1 MESDDE
7 GNLPC
12 ILIFDSLP
20 RRRVQNYVD
29 DISLVRQYLTMEW
42 ISKAYPKIYVST
54 NNISFHTEHMQWD
67 KVYKVLVDSP
77 IQPNGF
83 DCGLYT
89 VKNCEWIMTHLETS
103 TQTDIE
109 QAFTSFSCVLDY
121 TVDDILAHRLNMRVL
136 IESLM
141 SAYRSVRLSL
151 NLPVSSIVNDF
162 EDEGEDL

>member
-1 MESDDE
+1 M
-7 GNLPC
+7 
-12 ILIFDSLP
+12 
-20 RRRVQNYVD
+20 
-29 DISLVRQYLTMEW
+29 
-42 ISKAYPKIYVST
+42 
-54 NNISFHTEHMQWD
+54 
-67 KVYKVLVDSP
+67 VDSP
-77 IQPNGF
+77 LQPNGF

-89 VKNCEWIMTHLETS
+89 VKNCELIMKHLETS
-103 TQTDIE
+103 TNTDIE

-141 SAYRSVRLSL
+141 PAYRSVRLSL

>member
-54 NNISFHTEHMQWD
+54 NNISFHTE
-67 KVYKVLVDSP
+67 
-77 IQPNGF
+77 QPYAMGQSICSFGGF
-83 DCGLYT
+83 PT
-89 VKNCEWIMTHLETS
+89 PT
-103 TQTDIE
+103 
-109 QAFTSFSCVLDY
+109 
-121 TVDDILAHRLNMRVL
+121 
-136 IESLM
+136 
-141 SAYRSVRLSL
+141 
-151 NLPVSSIVNDF
+151 
-162 EDEGEDL
+162 